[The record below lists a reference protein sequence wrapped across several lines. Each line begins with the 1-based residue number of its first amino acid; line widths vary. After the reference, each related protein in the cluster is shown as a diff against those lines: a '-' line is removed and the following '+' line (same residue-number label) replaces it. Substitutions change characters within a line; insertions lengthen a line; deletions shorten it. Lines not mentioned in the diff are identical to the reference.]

1 MIQEQAIQ
9 SNTANRLKKL
19 IAANQALATV
29 ESLSELLPQLLHFA
43 QEVTHAE
50 ASSILLYKPETETLE
65 FTLAYNEQEGTAESI
80 IKHKIELK
88 LGEGIAGHVA
98 LTRESLIVA
107 DAMNDSRFVQ
117 KVDKVS
123 GFQTRTILCA
133 PILYQDELLGV
144 VQVLNAKDKPFFD
157 SEDLDILE
165 SFSHLAAVAMV
176 RSRMLSALLQQ
187 ERMQAQLD
195 AASKIQQNFLPS
207 IPDIGPGQTIFAVTK
222 PAIFVGGDF
231 YDLIPLADGSVL
243 VCVADVSGKGLP
255 AALIG
260 ATLWS
265 RIRSLVTVHDMPGS
279 LLGALNSSMYS
290 VMGLMFATMV
300 VCRYWPDS
308 RKAVCSVAG
317 HPPPLHV
324 QHGRIFELQG
334 LKGIP
339 IGIDPNGS
347 FSEAAVELGGKESVL
362 FMTDGITEARNA
374 QQDFYGED
382 RMLAVLKQ
390 GQGPW
395 GKRLVADVEAFRG
408 KIALNDDMTI
418 VEICVET

>member
-1 MIQEQAIQ
+1 MMQEQAIQ
-9 SNTANRLKKL
+9 INTANRLKKL

-43 QEVTHAE
+43 QDVTHAE

-80 IKHKIELK
+80 IKQKIELR
-88 LGEGIAGHVA
+88 LGEGIAGHVG
-98 LTRESLIVA
+98 LTRESLIVE
-107 DAMNDSRFVQ
+107 DAMNDSRFFQ

-133 PILYQDELLGV
+133 PVLYQDELLGV

-157 SEDLDILE
+157 FEDLVILE

-176 RSRMLSALLQQ
+176 RSRMLTALLQQ

-195 AASKIQQNFLPS
+195 AASIIQQNFLPS

-265 RIRSLVTVHDMPGS
+265 RIRSLVTVFDMPGS
-279 LLGALNSSMYS
+279 LLASLNSTMFS
-290 VMGLMFATMV
+290 VMGLMFATIV

-308 RKAVCSVAG
+308 RRAVCAVAG

-324 QHGRIFELQG
+324 QQGRVVELQG

-339 IGIDPNGS
+339 IGIDPNCN
-347 FSEAAVELGGKESVL
+347 FTEASVELGGNESII

-382 RMLAVLKQ
+382 RMRVVLEQ
-390 GQGPW
+390 EQGPW
-395 GKRLVADVEAFRG
+395 SERLVADVERFRG